1 MNNVETTAPQAPE
14 AARLAELDGV
24 LAQHPFGNS
33 DYITEQMHAA
43 FTRRLASV
51 ATRMPSAARL
61 AEALERVDAYG
72 QYRVLG
78 DMVVRCT
85 IQHARKQLETGE
97 PWGIPLEICDEI
109 FDLTGRQAEN
119 GVYGPIGSGLED
131 RIGPEPHH
139 GWIWGDRREDVVTT
153 AFRHVVV
160 LDYQQVPCAI
170 EPEEKEM
177 LVKGTELVAKLLP
190 RMGRSALSHVHLVA
204 GFSRTGS
211 WAARSSSSEF
221 RLSGTIFLSQAML
234 TNPWAV
240 AEHVFHEALHQQ
252 LYDFRQAHSLL
263 RPDFD
268 RADAPLICSLWN
280 LPDPTGG
287 NYWDSHRSLAALHVY
302 VHLALLSALAE
313 ARADELE
320 AEYGRQ
326 VPGERMTP
334 SRTALSRAHYLDE
347 QVKGPFWDELGPAGQ
362 SLVEWFSS
370 VLETIDT
377 APPPP
382 GSFMHLVLDR
392 YQREAM
398 QIALLGARAEDQP
411 PDFSDQ
417 LAALAREEV
426 ARVRSVLAGVQANGE
441 LDHFN
446 EAVAMVFDEEGAA
459 LLPDGDPGKQFARLR
474 GQIIT
479 SLLRASV
486 DGYRLSDSRVPDDS
500 VKRMIDESGE
510 RVMAL
515 VAGADHDDGEGD
527 PRG

>member
-1 MNNVETTAPQAPE
+1 MNQLESAAAQAPE
-14 AARLAELDGV
+14 AARLTQLDGV
-24 LAQHPFGNS
+24 LAQHPFGNN
-33 DYITEQMHAA
+33 DYIAQQMHAA
-43 FTRRLASV
+43 FERRLAGV

-61 AEALERVDAYG
+61 AAALDRADAYG
-72 QYRVLG
+72 RYRVFG
-78 DMVVRCT
+78 DMVVRCA
-85 IQHARKQLETGE
+85 IQHARKQLETDE
-97 PWGIPLEICDEI
+97 PWGIPLEMCDEI
-109 FDLTGRQAEN
+109 FGLTARQVED

-131 RIGPEPHH
+131 RIGSEPHH
-139 GWIWGDRREDVVTT
+139 AWIWGDRQEDVITK

-160 LDYQQVPCAI
+160 LDYEQVPCAI
-170 EPEEKEM
+170 EPDEKEM
-177 LVKGTELVAKLLP
+177 LVKGTGLVAELLP
-190 RMGRSALSHVHLVA
+190 RMAHSALSHVHLVA
-204 GFSRTGS
+204 GFSRTGA

-280 LPDPTGG
+280 MPDPTGG
-287 NYWDSHRSLAALHVY
+287 NYWDSHRSLAAFHVY

-334 SRTALSRAHYLDE
+334 SRTALSRAHYLEE
-347 QVKGPFWDELGPAGQ
+347 QMKGPFWDELGPAGK

-377 APPPP
+377 APPRP

-398 QIALLGARAEDQP
+398 QIALLGRRAEDQP

-417 LAALAREEV
+417 LASLAQEEV
-426 ARVRSVLAGVQANGE
+426 ARVRDVLAGVQAERE
-441 LDHFN
+441 LDRFN
-446 EAVAMVFDEEGAA
+446 EAVATVFDEERSA
-459 LLPDGDPGKQFARLR
+459 LLPNGDPGRQFANVRA
-474 GQIIT
+474 QIIT

-486 DGYRLSDSRVPDDS
+486 DGYTLSENRAPDDS

-515 VAGADHDDGEGD
+515 VAGDGDGD
-527 PRG
+527 AGG